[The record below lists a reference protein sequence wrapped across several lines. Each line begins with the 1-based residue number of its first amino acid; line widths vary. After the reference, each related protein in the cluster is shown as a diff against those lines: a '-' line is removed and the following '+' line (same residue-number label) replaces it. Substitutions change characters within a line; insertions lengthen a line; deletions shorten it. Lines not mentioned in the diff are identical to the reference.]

1 MITRSISFPG
11 NNIARSVSVF
21 LVTGLLAMASLS
33 TLASEKVSQI
43 LDNNG
48 FQTLLFALDTT
59 GLTSV
64 VDENRVTLFAPTD
77 DVFEETAIALGCTDA
92 VDLATRL
99 LNIDVNGTDALTTVL
114 TYHAYLGKLKD
125 TESILEAGML
135 QTANG
140 ESITTGVGKGGLY
153 VMGVEN
159 AEPSYISTDGI
170 KARKSSYVYAIDS
183 ILLPIDPTG
192 VCSNV

>member
-92 VDLATRL
+92 LDLATRL
-99 LNIDVNGTDALTTVL
+99 LNIDVNGTDALTTAAL
-114 TYHAYLGKLKD
+114 HNRCKAAYC
-125 TESILEAGML
+125 
-135 QTANG
+135 
-140 ESITTGVGKGGLY
+140 
-153 VMGVEN
+153 
-159 AEPSYISTDGI
+159 STMAQSLI
-170 KARKSSYVYAIDS
+170 PCYY
-183 ILLPIDPTG
+183 
-192 VCSNV
+192 

>member
-1 MITRSISFPG
+1 MTIKAISFPG
-11 NNIARSVSVF
+11 KSIARSVPAFFVA
-21 LVTGLLAMASLS
+21 GMLAITSLPS
-33 TLASEKVSQI
+33 LASEKVSQI

-64 VDENRVTLFAPTD
+64 VDENKVTLFAPTD
-77 DVFEETAIALGCTDA
+77 DVFEETAVALGCTDA
-92 VDLATRL
+92 LDLATRL

-114 TYHAYLGKLKD
+114 TYHVYLGKLKD
-125 TESILEAGML
+125 TESILVAGTL

-153 VMGVEN
+153 VKGVEN
-159 AEPSYISTDGI
+159 AAPSYITTDGI
-170 KARKSSYVYAIDS
+170 KASKSSYVYAIDS

-192 VCSNV
+192 VCNNV